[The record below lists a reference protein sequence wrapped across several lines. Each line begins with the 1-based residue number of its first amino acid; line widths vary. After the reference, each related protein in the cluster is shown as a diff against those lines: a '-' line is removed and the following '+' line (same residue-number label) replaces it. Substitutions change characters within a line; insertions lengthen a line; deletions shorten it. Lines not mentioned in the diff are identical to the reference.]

1 MNNMKAHQLN
11 LSTNNIEDVDKYAVM
26 NPQDFKEIFKT
37 TKSKTSS
44 NDILEGFVKVQHQK
58 QSIYRKFRSLNTI
71 NKGEVHLS
79 YNSCCELNILQDIK
93 QPQPVDVK
101 VSPAN
106 KWVYY
111 WCNSDSYVRLVFKLG
126 LISIF
131 IGIISIVVSFLA
143 N

>member
-79 YNSCCELNILQDIK
+79 YNSCCELTIINKLT
-93 QPQPVDVK
+93 QPVDVI

-106 KWVYY
+106 KWAYY

>member
-79 YNSCCELNILQDIK
+79 YNSCCELTIINKLT
-93 QPQPVDVK
+93 QPVDVI

-106 KWVYY
+106 KWAYY

-126 LISIF
+126 LISIL

>member
-58 QSIYRKFRSLNTI
+58 QSIYRKFRSLHSL

-79 YNSCCELNILQDIK
+79 YNSCCELTIINKLT
-93 QPQPVDVK
+93 QPVDVI

-106 KWVYY
+106 KWAYY
-111 WCNSDSYVRLVFKLG
+111 WCNSDSYVRLVFKIG
-126 LISIF
+126 LISIL
-131 IGIISIVVSFLA
+131 IGIISIVISFLLA

>member
-11 LSTNNIEDVDKYAVM
+11 LSTNNIADVDKYAFM
-26 NPQDFKEIFKT
+26 SPYDFEEIFKT
-37 TKSKTSS
+37 TKSKTES
-44 NDILEGFVKVQHQK
+44 NDILEGFVKVQYQK
-58 QSIYRKFRSLNTI
+58 QSIYRKFRSLHSL

-79 YNSCCELNILQDIK
+79 YNSCCELTIINKLT
-93 QPQPVDVK
+93 QPVDVK